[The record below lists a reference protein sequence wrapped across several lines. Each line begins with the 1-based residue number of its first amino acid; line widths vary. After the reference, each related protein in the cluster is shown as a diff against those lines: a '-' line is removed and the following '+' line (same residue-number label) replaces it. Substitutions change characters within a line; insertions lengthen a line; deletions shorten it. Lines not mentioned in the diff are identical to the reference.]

1 MKPIVLASTSRW
13 RLQILNDAGIVADA
27 TDPNVDEST
36 VMGDGPVETA
46 RLRAIAKASA
56 VSRERPNALVI
67 GADQVI
73 YLDGE
78 TIGKPR
84 DAHDWRH
91 RLVAMRGRDHK
102 LTTAVAII
110 EDGEIEAFEVTTVV
124 RFRSDLTDGEID
136 RYIQHGEAAGCAG
149 GYMVERRG
157 AWLIEEIRGDW
168 LNVVG
173 MPVLALVGRLRARGW
188 RMPK

>member
-27 TDPNVDEST
+27 MDPNVDESAL
-36 VMGDGPVETA
+36 VGDGPVETA

-73 YLDGE
+73 YFDGE
-78 TIGKPR
+78 TIGKPS
-84 DAHDWRH
+84 DTDDWRH
-91 RLVAMRGRDHK
+91 RLIAMRGRDHK

-110 EDGEIEAFEVTTVV
+110 EDGEVEAFEVTTVV
-124 RFRSDLTDGEID
+124 RFRSDITDGEID

-168 LNVVG
+168 LNVIG

-188 RMPK
+188 RMPT

>member
-13 RLQILNDAGIVADA
+13 RLQILTDAGIVADA